1 MLTVSWCRHT
11 GEEVAASSEEGAN
24 CVHGGDIGGIE
35 MAWLID
41 VVDIQLDGMV
51 DGMWLGWWMGCG
63 WDGGYCWTG
72 WMPNVM
78 LD

>member
-24 CVHGGDIGGIE
+24 CVHGGDIGDIE

-41 VVDIQLDGMV
+41 VVDIQLDVMV
-51 DGMWLGWWMGCG
+51 DGMVKRLDRV
-63 WDGGYCWTG
+63 DGMLDV
-72 WMPNVM
+72 MPNVM